1 MHTLLSISL
10 SKISEIGATMSD
22 SRAEMHKIRFP
33 LGLRPDSAGNVYSA
47 PPVLPVPAVFKGP
60 TSKGRGG
67 RKEGKG
73 MGKGVEK
80 KGWDERE
87 GEWKGK

>member
-47 PPVLPVPAVFKGP
+47 PPVLPAVFKRP